1 MSDKKTIGIY
11 LEESVINDIDNTIS
25 RANCSSRNEF
35 IRAAIR
41 FYIAHL
47 QRQDYSD
54 ILTPAYESVI
64 NARIADTEE
73 RIARVIFK
81 QAVELSMMMHV
92 VAATNDISEN
102 KLDELRRQCVAETS
116 KINGQYRFE
125 DAVRYQHGG

>member
-11 LEESVINDIDNTIS
+11 LEESVIKDIDNTLS
-25 RANCSSRNEF
+25 RTNCSSRNEF

-64 NARIADTEE
+64 NARISDTEE

-102 KLDELRRQCVAETS
+102 KLSELRRQCISETS

-125 DAVRYQHGG
+125 NAVRYQNGE

>member
-11 LEESVINDIDNTIS
+11 LEESVIKDIDNTIS

-73 RIARVIFK
+73 QIARIIFK

-92 VAATNDISEN
+92 VAATNDINED
-102 KLDELRRQCVAETS
+102 KLGELRRQCVAETS
-116 KINGQYRFE
+116 KINGQYKFE

>member
-11 LEESVINDIDNTIS
+11 LEESVIKDIDNTIS

-41 FYIAHL
+41 FYITHL
-47 QRQDYSD
+47 QSQDYSG

-102 KLDELRRQCVAETS
+102 KLDELRRQCVAEAS

>member
-1 MSDKKTIGIY
+1 MKDKKTFGIY
-11 LEESVINDIDNTIS
+11 LDEAVIGDMEQAMQRT
-25 RANCSSRNEF
+25 NCSSRNEF
-35 IRAAIR
+35 IVEAIR

-47 QRQDYSD
+47 QRRDYSD

-102 KLDELRRQCVAETS
+102 KLGELRRQCVAELS
-116 KINGQYRFE
+116 RINGACKFE
-125 DAVRYQHGG
+125 DAVRYQKGG

>member
-1 MSDKKTIGIY
+1 MKDKKTFGIY
-11 LEESVINDIDNTIS
+11 LDETMIGDMEQAMQRT
-25 RANCSSRNEF
+25 NCSSRNEF
-35 IRAAIR
+35 IVEAIR

-47 QRQDYSD
+47 QRRDYND

-92 VAATNDISEN
+92 VAATNDISED
-102 KLDELRRQCVAETS
+102 KLGELRRQCVAELS
-116 KINGQYRFE
+116 RINRSCKFE
-125 DAVRYQHGG
+125 DAVRYQKGG